1 MDVYRRL
8 SLNIKKAL
16 WICIP
21 FLAVIAALSI
31 GGYFMT
37 RADQLDSFNING
49 STLLGYSGTESEITI
64 PSKVTTIGAN
74 AFANNELIK
83 SVKIEEGVA
92 RIESGAFA
100 NCKNLEKITLANTVS
115 SIGDSAFDN
124 CENLSEVIVGD
135 GLYSLGAGAFSGC
148 TKLNKLEISP
158 NNSSI
163 KCNGSAVLNS
173 NDTVLYQ
180 YLAGSND
187 VKYKVPDTVK
197 EVKKYAFWGC
207 NKLKQIDLS
216 SGIQKVDQY
225 SLANCAGLENVIIHE
240 PTREIAIGAFANDS
254 SLKQVIVP
262 ISITSI
268 HDSAFTA
275 VSSNEVTFI
284 CDEGSYAYNYANNNG
299 FQVGNQFNNI
309 EVPESSN
316 ATDENNGVINEIE
329 LDNNSND
336 VQIDDTHDDSEKAA
350 LSDTFDTITDNLSQ
364 GIGNFINSSSDVS
377 GELLGNG
384 TIVSDRVFVMMNSP
398 EVIDGKNATNN
409 LGKDS
414 KIIGNKLADY
424 AYYKNN
430 AINNMDYDNWGV
442 DAGTVNDLGQFSY
455 ARSSIS
461 EAKIT
466 NGTKRIEYGAFYHCD
481 SLNDVEIPSTV
492 EYIGGYAFEH
502 TPWLQNWYKDAS
514 KSDYLIVGDGVLI
527 AYKGEEEVPTIPEN
541 VKYIAAYAF
550 KDNKQIKDII
560 LLNKNVAIDEYAF
573 DGCSVSP

>member
-1 MDVYRRL
+1 M
-8 SLNIKKAL
+8 NIKKAL

-21 FLAVIAALSI
+21 FLAVIAALSV

-64 PSKVTTIGAN
+64 PSKVTAIGQN
-74 AFANNELIK
+74 AFANNDLIK
-83 SVKIEEGVA
+83 SVKMEEGVA

-100 NCKNLEKITLANTVS
+100 NCKNLETVTLANTVS

-124 CENLSEVIVGD
+124 CENLNSVIVGD
-135 GLYSLGAGAFSGC
+135 GLYSLGAGVFSGC
-148 TKLNKLEISP
+148 KKLSKLDISP
-158 NNSSI
+158 NNNSI
-163 KCNGSAVLNS
+163 KCNGSAVLNA

-180 YLAGSND
+180 YLAGGND
-187 VKYKVPDTVK
+187 VIYKVPDTVK

-207 NKLKQIDLS
+207 DKLKQVDLS
-216 SGIQKVDQY
+216 SGLQKVDQY
-225 SLANCAGLENVIIHE
+225 SLANCFGLENVIIHE

-275 VSSNEVTFI
+275 VSSNDVTFI
-284 CDEGSYAYNYANNNG
+284 CDDGSYAYTYANNNG
-299 FQVGNQFNNI
+299 FQLGNHFNNI
-309 EVPESSN
+309 KVPEKNTN
-316 ATDENNGVINEIE
+316 ATEENTGATNER
-329 LDNNSND
+329 DFSGSASSGQMYD
-336 VQIDDTHDDSEKAA
+336 SYDDSEQAN
-350 LSDTFDTITDNLSQ
+350 LSGTLGSITDDIAQ
-364 GIGNFINSSSDVS
+364 GIGDLFNESSDVS
-377 GELLGNG
+377 GKLLGDG

-455 ARSSIS
+455 ARSSIL

-481 SLNDVEIPSTV
+481 SLSDVEIPSTV
-492 EYIGGYAFEH
+492 EYVGGYAFEH

-541 VKYIAAYAF
+541 VKFIAAYAF

-560 LLNKNVAIDEYAF
+560 LLNKNVTIDEYAF